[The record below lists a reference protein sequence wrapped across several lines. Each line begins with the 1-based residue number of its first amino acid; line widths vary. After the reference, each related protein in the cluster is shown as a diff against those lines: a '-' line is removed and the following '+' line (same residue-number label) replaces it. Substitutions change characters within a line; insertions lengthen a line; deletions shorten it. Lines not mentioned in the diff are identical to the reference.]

1 MKIAR
6 SQQWDTDLRFFT
18 PGSPYC
24 GKLMDFV
31 EDKVSFY
38 MCSICDEPYFGGLID
53 CEREQT

>member
-53 CEREQT
+53 CERE